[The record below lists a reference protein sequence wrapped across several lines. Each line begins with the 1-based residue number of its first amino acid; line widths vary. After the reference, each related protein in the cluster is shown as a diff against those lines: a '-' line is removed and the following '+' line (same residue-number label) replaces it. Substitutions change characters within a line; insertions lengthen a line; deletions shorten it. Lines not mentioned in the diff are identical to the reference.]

1 MIFLIMKRPQQSNES
16 IIKECERK
24 RKSLKDLPNEV
35 PTISTPPICPN
46 CWDVLDFSSLNS
58 LIDSIAQRY
67 QTQFPQKSLDEKRT
81 IELDLS
87 FPAILDV
94 PRILFRTYLTSTT
107 DKTISF
113 TTIDALLRQYLVTQL
128 QIRYKIIVV
137 PSNADIIVKIRVL
150 IEKQREVLH
159 LYFTYLTSSKAI
171 TLTHNIRNKL
181 DQAKARK
188 RKAEEVNGNGNT
200 ESSDISE
207 DWTRSEIGKKHLSY
221 TL

>member
-1 MIFLIMKRPQQSNES
+1 M
-16 IIKECERK
+16 
-24 RKSLKDLPNEV
+24 
-35 PTISTPPICPN
+35 
-46 CWDVLDFSSLNS
+46 NS

-200 ESSDISE
+200 ESSDVSE
-207 DWTRSEIGKKHLSY
+207 DWTRSEIGKN
-221 TL
+221 TID